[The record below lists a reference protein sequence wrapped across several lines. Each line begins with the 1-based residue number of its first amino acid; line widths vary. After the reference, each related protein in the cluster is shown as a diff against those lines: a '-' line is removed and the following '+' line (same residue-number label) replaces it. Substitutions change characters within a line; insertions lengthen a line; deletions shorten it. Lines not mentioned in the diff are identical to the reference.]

1 LKSLR
6 LILPALLLVVV
17 AGTAQAQQRQ
27 DKVDQYEITA
37 RISDAMRLLSS
48 EPERSLSI
56 LELLNQQFPNRERI
70 LTRLGYVH
78 QVLGNEGDAEFAY
91 KRALEV
97 NPRSL
102 EAAKALGM
110 MYYAKGRA
118 AEGKRV
124 FDAVVASNDYSM
136 SAYKIVGGALRDL
149 GRYEEALA
157 LFEDGRRQ
165 GRRNFVLTLEVAA
178 MHRQLGRY
186 TDAINE
192 YLIYVDAQ
200 PRNYRFTRDKILETL
215 QESGS
220 QQDAVVGSLERRL
233 RTGAGDRYVVLDVL
247 SAYYLSQ
254 GLLEQSLD
262 MALAAD
268 EEPNS
273 DGTVL
278 IMLADQ
284 IITSATTNPRVD
296 KRRYLELGV
305 RALDAFTRNHPRQAG
320 TDRARY
326 MLATIYV
333 QFGSGDVPGVTS
345 VERRAHL
352 ERAVA
357 EYADLSRRYPNSEY
371 AELAYLER
379 GDVLLRKLKD
389 PAQALEVYRNGAVN
403 SRRMGETFASRIAE
417 VYLGVSEYDSAKHYF
432 DSMINSAS
440 PVLVQTGYY
449 YTGLMLAFQGQTEAA
464 RDTLTFL
471 AEEDPSSRYT
481 NDAIEVAWVLE
492 EALMFESASLN
503 EYLAAMKAELIGD
516 TINVMQ
522 QLGAV
527 VARPV
532 YEPLR
537 PRALFWMGQVTYD
550 TGDLHDA
557 LATFRRF
564 LREYPD
570 EDLRPDV
577 QRRIGAVYEYGF
589 GQHER
594 ALKEY
599 ETVLVEYPEYAFLDE
614 VRKDVR
620 RLRYIVKGEDYD
632 P

>member
-1 LKSLR
+1 MLV
-6 LILPALLLVVV
+6 LVVV
-17 AGTAQAQQRQ
+17 TGTALGQQRQ
-27 DKVDQYEITA
+27 DRVDQYEITA

-48 EPERSLSI
+48 EPERSLAI
-56 LELLNQQFPNRERI
+56 LETLNEQFPNRERI

-78 QVLGNEGDAEFAY
+78 QVMGHEGDAEFAY

-110 MYYAKGRA
+110 MYYAKGRG
-118 AEGKRV
+118 AEGKAL
-124 FDAVVASNDYSM
+124 FDDVVAANDYSM
-136 SAYKIVGGALRDL
+136 SAYKVIGGALRDL
-149 GRYEEALA
+149 GRYEEALV
-157 LFEDGRRQ
+157 LFQDGRGR

-178 MHRQLGRY
+178 MQRQLGRY
-186 TDAINE
+186 AEAIDE
-192 YLIYVDAQ
+192 YLLYVEAQ

-215 QESGS
+215 QDAGPER
-220 QQDAVVGSLERRL
+220 DAVVAGLERRL
-233 RTGAGDRYVVLDVL
+233 RTGETQRYVVLDVL
-247 SAYYLSQ
+247 SAHYLSQ
-254 GLLEQSLD
+254 GLLEKSLD
-262 MALAAD
+262 MALEAD
-268 EEPNS
+268 KEPDS
-273 DGTVL
+273 DGSVL
-278 IMLADQ
+278 IMMADQ
-284 IITSATTNPRVD
+284 IITTAKTNPRVD

-333 QFGSGDVPGVTS
+333 QFGSGGVPGVS
-345 VERRAHL
+345 AVEQRAHL

-417 VYLGVSEYDSAKHYF
+417 VYLGVGEYESARHYF

-440 PVLVQTGYY
+440 PVLVQTGFY
-449 YTGLMLAFQGQTEAA
+449 YTGLMLAFQGETQAA

-503 EYLAAMKAELIGD
+503 EYLAAMKANLIGD
-516 TINVMQ
+516 TTTVMQ
-522 QLGAV
+522 QLGRWWTAPCTSPCV
-527 VARPV
+527 RGRSSGWAR
-532 YEPLR
+532 
-537 PRALFWMGQVTYD
+537 
-550 TGDLHDA
+550 
-557 LATFRRF
+557 
-564 LREYPD
+564 
-570 EDLRPDV
+570 
-577 QRRIGAVYEYGF
+577 
-589 GQHER
+589 
-594 ALKEY
+594 
-599 ETVLVEYPEYAFLDE
+599 
-614 VRKDVR
+614 
-620 RLRYIVKGEDYD
+620 
-632 P
+632 